1 VQHQVFLPQPGR
13 EEAPQ
18 DFIENLQEQPS
29 IPVRP
34 GRKTAEVLTESITLL
49 SGRLTE
55 DNVPIEIVRETAPSP
70 EPAMPLGGA
79 TNDVPEVPEEDRTI
93 VSKSA
98 TEDDGVA
105 WE

>member
-1 VQHQVFLPQPGR
+1 MQHQVFLPQPDQ
-13 EEAPQ
+13 EDAPQ
-18 DFIENLQEQPS
+18 DFTENLQQQPS

-34 GRKTAEVLTESITLL
+34 GRKTAKVLTESITLL

-55 DNVPIEIVRETAPSP
+55 DNVPIEIVRESIPSP
-70 EPAMPLGGA
+70 EPAKPLGGA
-79 TNDVPEVPEEDRTI
+79 TNDVPEEPEEDETI

>member
-1 VQHQVFLPQPGR
+1 VQHQVFLPQPDR
-13 EEAPQ
+13 EDAPQ
-18 DFIENLQEQPS
+18 DFTENLRQEPS

-55 DNVPIEIVRETAPSP
+55 DNVPIEIVRESAPSP

-79 TNDVPEVPEEDRTI
+79 INDVPEEPEEDRTI

>member
-55 DNVPIEIVRETAPSP
+55 DNVPIEIVRESVPSP
-70 EPAMPLGGA
+70 EPAKPLGGA
-79 TNDVPEVPEEDRTI
+79 INDVPEEPEDKTI